1 MHTPLLLGALL
12 LSACNRDKAAP
23 LDDGSVFDAEEQVA
37 EAGVASRVVVLVL
50 DGTRVEESLGYGQT
64 TDGFSD
70 AYDGGSEEVLSSIQA
85 ELLPRGASSVPA
97 FSTGVTTTMPSHATL
112 LQGRRRHYGSPA
124 AQEGQGAGLYRP
136 ELPTF
141 FELLRKQEGLSPSS
155 VALIGNTVNL
165 TSLDYSLHPGY
176 GVDYGTVYEVL
187 TQADGVTP
195 SNSDSE
201 VVDDVRTALE
211 GGARFVVANL
221 HNIDRTA
228 HSDPEDY
235 ADAVAN
241 VDGLILSLWLWIQS
255 DESGMKDDTV
265 MVITADHGR
274 HRYDLIDP
282 VWTGHGDD
290 CSGCREIPLLLIGPG
305 VEAGAVTEEPATLED
320 VHQTLAW
327 LMGVESPYTD
337 GLVLS
342 SLLSLEDEV
351 PTQRS
356 GVAAPSSSDGRL
368 AYQQWRSDPT
378 RRSEIVIDDH
388 VFDSPAVF
396 ATESP
401 DVLVTSSNDTYACWR
416 QLELPAGGEYYPWE
430 LRCVHQAPGA
440 SDWTDIG
447 FPLDRLHPDTQPAL
461 SEAADGRLV
470 VAVSDLLVTENINI
484 GTNSQITLASWDGQ
498 SWELFETHSENGYAI
513 EPSLQSTSD
522 ALWLAY
528 ALGDG
533 GSQSRY
539 TRHIE
544 LHEIQLQEDE
554 SWRWQEAWT
563 SADDALTEMYGRMEH
578 AALWILGDDGKL
590 AMIGFSEND
599 GASLLMT
606 RREAGGWSSL
616 SVVDDQIPLTHVRP
630 VWSDDGSLFWAR
642 YGETVA
648 QLCRLQDSET
658 SCVDLSG
665 GVVERIAAVDGD
677 EAVVSVQGAGM
688 VWSLE
693 TVNF

>member
-12 LSACNRDKAAP
+12 LTACNRDKEVP
-23 LDDGSVFDAEEQVA
+23 PDDGSAFDAEEQSA
-37 EAGVASRVVVLVL
+37 EPGVASRAVVLVL

-70 AYDGGSEEVLSSIQA
+70 AYDGSSEEVLSAIQA
-85 ELLPRGASSVPA
+85 ELLPRGGSSVPA
-97 FSTGVTTTMPSHATL
+97 FSTGVTITMPAHATL

-124 AQEGQGAGLYRP
+124 VQEGKGASLYRP

-141 FELLRKQEGLSPSS
+141 FELIRKQEGLDTSS

-165 TSLDYSLHPGY
+165 ISLDYSMHPGY
-176 GVDYGTVYEVL
+176 GESYGTVYNVL

-228 HSDPEDY
+228 HNDPEDY

-241 VDGLILSLWLWIQS
+241 VDERILSLWLWIQS

-265 MVITADHGR
+265 MVVTADHGR
-274 HRYDLIDP
+274 HRYDLVDP

-290 CSGCREIPLLLIGPG
+290 CSGCREIPLLIIGPG

-327 LMGVESPYTD
+327 LMGVESPYSD
-337 GLVLS
+337 GLILS
-342 SLLSLEDEV
+342 SLLSLEDEG
-351 PTQRS
+351 PAQRS
-356 GVAAPSSSDGRL
+356 GIAAPSSSDGRL

-388 VFDSPAVF
+388 VFDSPEVF
-396 ATESP
+396 AMEAP
-401 DVLVTSSNDTYACWR
+401 AVLVTSTDDTYACWR
-416 QLELPAGGEYYPWE
+416 QLELPEGAEYYPWE
-430 LRCVHQAPGA
+430 LRCVHQAPGS

-447 FPLDRLHPDTQPAL
+447 FPLARLHSDTQPAL
-461 SEAADGRLV
+461 SEAEDGRLV
-470 VAVSDLLVTENINI
+470 VAVSDLLVTENINL
-484 GTNSQITLASWDGQ
+484 GTNTQITLASWNGQ
-498 SWELFETHSENGYAI
+498 DWELFETHSENAYAI
-513 EPSLQSTSD
+513 EPSLQSTSGSM
-522 ALWLAY
+522 WLAY
-528 ALGDG
+528 ARGDTPPEN
-533 GSQSRY
+533 RY

-544 LHEIQLQEDE
+544 LQRISLQEDG
-554 SWRWQEAWT
+554 SWSWLLAWT
-563 SADDALTEMYGRMEH
+563 SANDALTETYGRMEH
-578 AALWILGDDGKL
+578 AALWLSADDGKL
-590 AMIGFSEND
+590 AMIGFSED
-599 GASLLMT
+599 EGTSLMMT

-616 SVVDDQIPLTHVRP
+616 VVIDDESPLPHVRP
-630 VWSDDGSLFWAR
+630 VWSEDGVLFWAR
-642 YGETVA
+642 YGTTVA
-648 QLCRLQDSET
+648 QLCRLQDSKT
-658 SCVDLSG
+658 SCVALSS
-665 GVVERIAAVDGD
+665 GVVERIAAVSGN
-677 EAVVSVQGAGM
+677 EAAVSVLGEGM

-693 TVNF
+693 TVTF